1 MGKGHWLTCGQS
13 CVPGQET
20 EARTLLVATSGLGLD
35 KRLYFGARDYFQGTG
50 SEPNPFLGA
59 AGELGPSSVVTK
71 VSGGELWCGPNVLHK
86 PVTQQSGMRLYQ
98 RSG

>member
-1 MGKGHWLTCGQS
+1 MDSLACQARRLR
-13 CVPGQET
+13 QEPC
-20 EARTLLVATSGLGLD
+20 LLQNLGWAWMSVF
-35 KRLYFGARDYFQGTG
+35 YFGARDYFQGTG

-71 VSGGELWCGPNVLHK
+71 VSGGELWRGPNVLHK
-86 PVTQQSGMRLYQ
+86 SFTQQSGMRLYQ